1 MTDYLVFENNNINK
15 LILFLIFLIY
25 PEKKSKMSKKSKK
38 YLHVQ
43 TEGFWTK

>member
-15 LILFLIFLIY
+15 LILFLNFPYL
-25 PEKKSKMSKKSKK
+25 PREEVKNVQESKK